1 MKFYE
6 FIENLRKL
14 NPDKIIMIKTGAFF
28 NSVGRDAIILEYT
41 LGLKRTC
48 FAKGLC
54 KVGVPV
60 AHFKENL
67 ENIKNRFKEKNL
79 GIIIY
84 DEVKDG
90 RYKFKDK
97 SYDVMLELEGESISE
112 TRRNTNCSECE
123 NNVYVKETNM
133 YTIRKED
140 YEELVKKFEK
150 FLESIKQI
158 LNIK

>member
-28 NSVGRDAIILEYT
+28 NSVCRDAIILEYT

-67 ENIKNRFKEKNL
+67 ENIKNRLKEKNL

>member
-67 ENIKNRFKEKNL
+67 ENIKNRLKEKNL

-97 SYDVMLELEGESISE
+97 SYDVILELEGERTSE

>member
-41 LGLKRTC
+41 LELKRTC

-67 ENIKNRFKEKNL
+67 ENIKNRLKEKNL

-97 SYDVMLELEGESISE
+97 SYDVILELEGESISE

>member
-67 ENIKNRFKEKNL
+67 ENIKNRLKEKNL

-97 SYDVMLELEGESISE
+97 SYDVILELEGENISE
-112 TRRNTNCSECE
+112 TRTNTNCSECE

>member
-1 MKFYE
+1 M
-6 FIENLRKL
+6 
-14 NPDKIIMIKTGAFF
+14 
-28 NSVGRDAIILEYT
+28 
-41 LGLKRTC
+41 
-48 FAKGLC
+48 C

-67 ENIKNRFKEKNL
+67 EKIKNRVKEKNL

-84 DEVKDG
+84 DEIEDG

-97 SYDVMLELEGESISE
+97 SYDIILELEGESISE
-112 TRRNTNCSECE
+112 TRKNTNCNECK

-140 YEELVKKFEK
+140 YEELIKKFEK

-158 LNIK
+158 LKIK

>member
-1 MKFYE
+1 M
-6 FIENLRKL
+6 
-14 NPDKIIMIKTGAFF
+14 
-28 NSVGRDAIILEYT
+28 
-41 LGLKRTC
+41 
-48 FAKGLC
+48 C

-67 ENIKNRFKEKNL
+67 EKIKNRVKEKNL

-84 DEVKDG
+84 DEIEDG

-97 SYDVMLELEGESISE
+97 SYDVILELEGESISE
-112 TRRNTNCSECE
+112 TRRNTNCNKCE

-140 YEELVKKFEK
+140 YEELAKKFEN